1 MRFSKMNGLGND
13 YIYINLMREKVK
25 NPIKLSQTL
34 SNRHF
39 GIGSDGLVLIDKAK
53 DADFSMR
60 MFNPDGS
67 EGEMCGNAIRCV
79 GKYVYEK
86 GLTKKKRLTIATL
99 AGNREIWLN
108 TLGKKVESIK
118 VDMGEA
124 KIHKNDVPVIFE
136 DDYLLESPIN
146 TSKGIVYISCVSVGN
161 PHTVIVVDRYSDI
174 DMEIGKEISNN
185 PMFPNRTN
193 VEFVKIINDMN
204 AFVAVYER
212 GTGETM
218 ACGTGATAAFYI
230 ANRLGKLKDRAVI
243 HLKGGK
249 LLLEQKEK
257 RLFMTGSADYNYEG
271 EIFL

>member
-25 NPIKLSQTL
+25 NPAELSKKLSD
-34 SNRHF
+34 RHF
-39 GIGSDGLVLIDKAK
+39 GIGSDGLVLIDKAQ
-53 DADFSMR
+53 DDDFSMR

-86 GLTKKKRLTIATL
+86 GLTKKKNLMISTL
-99 AGNREIWLN
+99 SGKKQIILN
-108 TLGKKVESIK
+108 TRGKKVESVK
-118 VDMGEA
+118 VDMGIARMQKED
-124 KIHKNDVPVIFE
+124 IPVICGE
-136 DDYLLESPIN
+136 EYLLESPIN
-146 TSKGIVYISCVSVGN
+146 TSKGMVRISCVSVGN
-161 PHTVIVVDRYSDI
+161 PHTVIMINRYSDI
-174 DMEIGKEISNN
+174 DMELGKEISNH
-185 PMFPNRTN
+185 PIFPKRTN
-193 VEFVKIINDMN
+193 VEFVKIINDKN

-218 ACGTGATAAFYI
+218 ACGTGATASFYV
-230 ANRLGKLKDRAVI
+230 ANLLGKLNNKAVI

-249 LLLEQKEK
+249 LFMEHKDK
-257 RLFMTGSADYNYEG
+257 RLFMTGSADFNYEG